1 MIWIYLLAQ
10 GLIIGIILNYYEK
23 EKNARL
29 LREIA
34 VNTIVGTP
42 KEDNETI

>member
-23 EKNARL
+23 VKNTRL
-29 LREIA
+29 LLEED
-34 VNTIVGTP
+34 VNTNIGTP
-42 KEDNETI
+42 KEENEKA